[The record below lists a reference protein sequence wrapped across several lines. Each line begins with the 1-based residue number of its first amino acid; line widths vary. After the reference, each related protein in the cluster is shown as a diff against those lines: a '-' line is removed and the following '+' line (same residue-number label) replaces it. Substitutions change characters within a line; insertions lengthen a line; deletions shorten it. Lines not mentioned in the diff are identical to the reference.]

1 MPRNC
6 NNITL
11 TGLGQPNACQNNRS
25 GVKVIYVC
33 PMEDVVRINAQRHQS
48 PTTPGEFV
56 TIGQAELGSM
66 AIECKPNKGFVKI
79 FCANDM
85 GELKYTAQGEIIGCR
100 SQLASLDIF
109 HPGFSRE
116 ALGFLHYANNCPMVI
131 VARLNNDTYHLLGD
145 EDEGAQI
152 ASGNEAT
159 SGKARGDNN
168 GINPVWEVATP
179 AAAIFWEGFDP
190 TSATEGIPIIG
201 EVEIDPEEEEGDDT
215 HS

>member
-6 NNITL
+6 NNINL
-11 TGLGQPNACQNNRS
+11 TGLSQPNACENNRS

-33 PMEDVVRINAQRHQS
+33 PMADVIKINAQRHQN
-48 PTTPGEFV
+48 PTNPAEFV
-56 TIGQAELGSM
+56 TIGQPNLGAL
-66 AIECKPNKGFVKI
+66 AIECKEGKGFVKI
-79 FCANDM
+79 FCANNL
-85 GELKYTAQGEIIGCR
+85 GELKYAAQGDIIGCR

-109 HPGFSRE
+109 HPGFSRA

-145 EDEGAQI
+145 EDEGAMI

-159 SGKARGDNN
+159 SGKDKGDPN

-190 TSATEGIPIIG
+190 TDPNEGLPIID
-201 EVEIDPEEEEGDDT
+201 EVEIDPEGEEDPEGGE
-215 HS
+215 